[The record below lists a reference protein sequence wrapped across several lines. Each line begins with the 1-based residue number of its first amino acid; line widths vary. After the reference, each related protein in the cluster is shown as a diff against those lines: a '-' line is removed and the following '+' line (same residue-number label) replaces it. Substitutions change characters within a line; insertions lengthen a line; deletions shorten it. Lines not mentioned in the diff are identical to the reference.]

1 MNQNKKRLQTNK
13 VENSKNKDVNN
24 KQKDENILKR
34 VSIYQ
39 IKTKHSMFSYADSN
53 TFYGKNLYNLAN
65 YYIRQCFI
73 NHSKDEK
80 DLTQEQKDFI
90 ENINENIKTYNKHYA
105 NNFRKNN
112 KKNLIKYMTK
122 YNLLKTQKNKENEIL
137 ELDEKR

>member
-1 MNQNKKRLQTNK
+1 
-13 VENSKNKDVNN
+13 
-24 KQKDENILKR
+24 
-34 VSIYQ
+34 
-39 IKTKHSMFSYADSN
+39 MFSYADSN

-90 ENINENIKTYNKHYA
+90 ENINKYIKTYNEQYA

-112 KKNLIKYMTK
+112 KKNLIKYMKK
-122 YNLLKTQKNKENEIL
+122 YNLLKTQENKGNEIL
-137 ELDEKR
+137 ELDEKINKLFKKRMNLQIEISKENGLLKHFSSK